1 MNNIVN
7 SSSKDGWEVEEV
19 NGKKVLSI
27 FAHGERVQMHDL
39 AEFSNSLRAELETSA
54 DHREN
59 KSINQTRVMEDF
71 AYFLHNIDFSNL
83 QYNDGDLYQFDDPI
97 VRQTIDSMILDRF
110 LLIVKPRQV
119 YMSTLLDTYALWR
132 AAFHNDDVT
141 IITHDS
147 NSAQRH
153 IAKINKISCLKGAFD
168 MLKGFDSTTGTKDC
182 ITFPNGGRIKSKA
195 ANPMTTR
202 GESLDL
208 LIFDELAFFKPKDL
222 EEMWKVAHTRIGMN
236 RGQCIMASTLYKREG
251 LFHELYNKT
260 KLEKTNPEI
269 LNYNEGLKIVDSCVV
284 RKYKFRKDHLILK
297 FTVPAAKDVDS
308 YQVVCADDVYYGD
321 QKVIN
326 KYELLNIHEKYRGK
340 MGAGSNTIDL
350 LVSVKLD
357 SVVRDSDSVNIGYEF
372 DGSKFGIE
380 FILIEKGSY
389 QSDFKVIEIPFA
401 SIKSTV
407 NNAILPPREKTGN
420 DAIDAADMIHDIMS
434 GEEINSQGYKRL
446 KNGKLLISPS
456 RISPIFSS
464 DMEFHCEMDCKFIPK
479 ELTKGK
485 DKIVNVRMGGDMLDK
500 VEERINE
507 ISILTQKDSNLSDYI
522 RGLIQ
527 KDLN

>member
-39 AEFSNSLRAELETSA
+39 AEFSNSLRAELETSV
-54 DHREN
+54 DRREN

-83 QYNDGDLYQFDDPI
+83 QYDDGDLYKFDDPI
-97 VRQTIDSMILDRF
+97 VRQTIDSMISNRF
-110 LLIVKPRQV
+110 LLIVKTRQV

-132 AAFHNDDVT
+132 AAFHNDNVMIMT
-141 IITHDS
+141 NNS
-147 NSAQRH
+147 NSAQKH
-153 IAKINKISCLKGAFD
+153 IANINKISCLKGAFE
-168 MLKGFDSTTGTKDC
+168 MLKGFDATNGTRDC
-182 ITFPNGGRIKSKA
+182 LNFPNGGKIKSKDVTPLA
-195 ANPMTTR
+195 AR

-208 LIFDELAFFKPKDL
+208 LILDEFAFCKPSDTKEIWMAAAPSL
-222 EEMWKVAHTRIGMN
+222 SLTQ
-236 RGQCIMASTLYKREG
+236 GQVIMASTPYKREG
-251 LFHELYNKT
+251 LFHTLYQKR
-260 KLEKTNPEI
+260 KLEITNPEI
-269 LNYNEGLKIVDSCVV
+269 LRYNEGLNIIDKCIV

-297 FTVPAAKDVDS
+297 FTVPAAKNIES
-308 YQVVCADDVYYGD
+308 YQAVCADDVYYGD

-340 MGAGSNTIDL
+340 MEAGSETIDL

-357 SVVRDSDSVNIGYEF
+357 SIVRDSESVNIGYDF
-372 DGSKFGIE
+372 DSSKFGIE
-380 FILIEKGSY
+380 FILVEKGGY
-389 QSDFKVIEIPFA
+389 QSDFNLIEFPFA

-407 NNAILPPREKTGN
+407 DRAILPPREKTENLG
-420 DAIDAADMIHDIMS
+420 IDAADMIHDIMS

-456 RISPIFSS
+456 RMSPIFSS
-464 DMEFHCEMDCKFIPK
+464 DIDFHCEMDCKFIPR
-479 ELTKGK
+479 ELKKGK

-507 ISILTQKDSNLSDYI
+507 ISILTQKESNLSDYI

>member
-7 SSSKDGWEVEEV
+7 SGLKDGWEVEEV

-54 DHREN
+54 DRREN

-83 QYNDGDLYQFDDPI
+83 QYDDGDLYQFDDPI
-97 VRQTIDSMILDRF
+97 VRQTIDSMISDRF

-132 AAFHNDDVT
+132 AAFHNDNVM
-141 IITHDS
+141 IITYDS
-147 NSAQRH
+147 ESAQRH
-153 IAKINKISCLKGAFD
+153 IAKINKISCLKGAFE
-168 MLKGFDSTTGTKDC
+168 MLKDFDATTGKKDC

-195 ANPMTTR
+195 ANPMTTK

-208 LIFDELAFFKPKDL
+208 LIFDEPAFFKPKDL

-236 RGQCIMASTLYKREG
+236 RGQCIMASTPYKREG

-260 KLEKTNPEI
+260 KLETTNPEL
-269 LNYNEGLKIVDSCVV
+269 LNYNEGLNIVDSCVV

-297 FTVPAAKDVDS
+297 FTVPAVKDIDS

-340 MGAGSNTIDL
+340 MEAGSNTIDL

-357 SVVRDSDSVNIGYEF
+357 SIVRDSDSVNIGYEF

-380 FILIEKGSY
+380 FILIEKSIY

-407 NNAILPPREKTGN
+407 DRTILPPREKTGN

-456 RISPIFSS
+456 RMNPIFSS
-464 DMEFHCEMDCKFIPK
+464 DMEIHCEMDCKFIPK

-507 ISILTQKDSNLSDYI
+507 ISILTQKESNLSDYI